1 MRRQVVV
8 PFLKA
13 IESDSSYLVQN
24 FSTVWRDR
32 RGRVAEDIHS
42 PFGKIPHLAVVD
54 PATNKIL
61 WDQMVVNERP
71 GTYILAINN
80 RGEIGLI
87 WKYRPIPHTEGWELP
102 QGSSRDGEKPQAT
115 AMREL
120 IEELGEY
127 EVKRIVILKRTALAK
142 SAYCTH
148 GQFVALIRVGKK
160 LSGPSGDGKE
170 SITHRRFFS
179 LKDIHRL
186 SVEGRIIGSDDR
198 GIMAWYEDL
207 LELGRLPC

>member
-1 MRRQVVV
+1 MGKQVSV
-8 PFLKA
+8 PFLTA
-13 IESDSSYLVQN
+13 TISDPSYLASN
-24 FSTVWRDR
+24 PNTWRDD
-32 RGRVAEDIHS
+32 RGMIAGDIHS
-42 PFGKIPHLAVVD
+42 SFAEINHMAVVD

-80 RGEIGLI
+80 RGEIGLV
-87 WKYRPIPHTEGWELP
+87 WKYRPISHTEGWELP
-102 QGSSRDGEKPQAT
+102 QGFSRDGEKPKAT

-120 IEELGEY
+120 REELGDY
-127 EVKRIVILKRTALAK
+127 EVKHIVVLKRTALAK

-148 GQFVALIRVGKK
+148 GQFVVLIRVGKK
-160 LSGPSGDGKE
+160 LSGPSGDEKE
-170 SITHRRFFS
+170 MITRRRFFP
-179 LKDIHRL
+179 LRDVHRL
-186 SVEGRIIGSDDR
+186 SAEGRIIGSDDR